1 MVNNKLF
8 GVINLSENDY
18 FLKQIT
24 YNRPIASIPFL
35 GRYRMI
41 DFALSNLTNS
51 GVVTVGIFLND
62 RYRSL
67 MDHIGSGKEWDL
79 DRKKGGVFWFSP
91 YATPDIHS
99 QLRGDIST
107 YFANIDYF
115 TEVSGDYA
123 VITGTSMI
131 LNIDLEI
138 VLKEHLATN
147 ADITVVYKSIEDDD
161 FGFDRCNTVNVNE
174 YGRVVTFGKNIK
186 KTETETAKKKI
197 STEIYIVRKELISD
211 MITDAIT
218 TGQNIFLTD
227 VLHNAVTKYKV
238 VGYEFKGYLK
248 NISSIE
254 GYFDASM
261 DMLSEDHIKEVFF
274 NDHKIKTKV
283 KDETPTY
290 YSEESNVTNSLIAN
304 GCKIEGTVINSI
316 IFRRVNVA
324 KGAIIKDC
332 IIMQNTDI
340 RENCLVENVITDKSV
355 VLTEGTELKGSPKN
369 PVVVGKGSIL

>member
-51 GVVTVGIFLND
+51 GVTTVGIFLND

-115 TEVSGDYA
+115 TEVSGDFA

-138 VLKEHLATN
+138 VLKEHIATN
-147 ADITVVYKSIEDDD
+147 ADITVVYKSIDEDD
-161 FGFDRCNTVNVNE
+161 FGFDRCNTVNLNE

-186 KTETETAKKKI
+186 KNETEAAKKKI

-227 VLHNAVTKYKV
+227 VLHNAVTRYKV

-261 DMLSEDHIKEVFF
+261 DMLNEDHIKEVFF
-274 NDHKIKTKV
+274 NENKIKTKV

-290 YSEESNVTNSLIAN
+290 YSEDSNVTNSLIAN

-324 KGAIIKDC
+324 KGAIVKDS
-332 IIMQNTDI
+332 IIMQNSDI
-340 RENCLVENVITDKSV
+340 RENCTVENVITDKSV
-355 VLTEGTELKGSPKN
+355 VLTEGTELKGSAKN

>member
-1 MVNNKLF
+1 MASNKLF
-8 GVINLSENDY
+8 GMINLSENDY
-18 FLKQIT
+18 YLKQLT
-24 YNRPIASIPFL
+24 YHRPVASIPFL
-35 GRYRMI
+35 GRYRMV

-51 GVVTVGIFLND
+51 GVSTVGIFLND

-79 DRKKGGVFWFSP
+79 DRKKGGIFWFSP

-99 QLRGDIST
+99 QLRGDLST
-107 YFANIDYF
+107 YFSNIDF
-115 TEVSGDYA
+115 LTETSADYA

-131 LNIDLEI
+131 LNIDISE
-138 VLKEHLATN
+138 VFKQHMASGS
-147 ADITVVYKSIEDDD
+147 DITVVYKSIEDDD
-161 FGFDRCNTVNVNE
+161 FGFERCNTVNINE
-174 YGRVVTFGKNIK
+174 YGKVVTFGKNIK
-186 KTETETAKKKI
+186 KSETDLTKKKI
-197 STEIYIVRKELISD
+197 STEIYIVKKELLVD

-227 VLHNAVTKYKV
+227 VLHNAVNKYKV
-238 VGYEFKGYLK
+238 MAFEFKGYLK
-248 NISSIE
+248 NINTIE
-254 GYFDASM
+254 GYFAASM
-261 DMLSEDHIKEVFF
+261 DMLDEEHIKEVFF
-274 NDHKIKTKV
+274 QDNRIKTKV

-290 YSEESNVTNSLIAN
+290 YSDDCNVTNSLIAN

-324 KGAIIKDC
+324 KGTIIKDS

-340 RENCLVENVITDKSV
+340 RENCTLENVILDKQV
-355 VLTEGTELKGSPKN
+355 LLTEGTELKGSPKN